1 MTEYAL
7 TMTGIRKTFG
17 SLVANDDVDLYVR
30 LGTIHAVIGENGAG
44 KSTLMSILSGVQ
56 RADRGTISL
65 GGRPVEIRSPTDA
78 VAHGIGMVYQEFM
91 QYPGLTVLDNI
102 LMGYE
107 QKKGPFID
115 RRGARKRLEEI
126 CRKYCF
132 QIPLGS
138 PVEKLPV
145 ALLQQV
151 EIVKVLYRDA
161 RILILDEPTSVLTP
175 QGIEGLFEALRNLKA
190 QGKTILI
197 ITHKLKEV
205 LAIAD
210 DITVLKDG
218 RVTGRLTAAEA
229 DEPMHLAVKDTVGVE
244 RVKRVNLTVRA
255 GEIVGICGIAG
266 SGENELVAAIVGL
279 ADAEKGSR
287 ILLKGEDITAL
298 SVADRRAR
306 GMGYVP
312 QDRNRMGVNRQ
323 GSLWETTLMGH
334 HIASGLFRQPL
345 INKKEARSF
354 SQDVVR
360 NFGVKAQSINDR
372 VGALSGGNVQKLVV
386 GREFSDHYQLM
397 VMEDP
402 TRGIDIG
409 AIEFIWK
416 EIIRYAA
423 DGAGVLLVSHELN
436 EVMQLSDRILVMH
449 NGSLLEL
456 ENGRNL
462 TEKEIGLYMLGG
474 AEYGSQV
481 Q

>member
-1 MTEYAL
+1 M
-7 TMTGIRKTFG
+7 
-17 SLVANDDVDLYVR
+17 
-30 LGTIHAVIGENGAG
+30 
-44 KSTLMSILSGVQ
+44 
-56 RADRGTISL
+56 
-65 GGRPVEIRSPTDA
+65 
-78 VAHGIGMVYQEFM
+78 
-91 QYPGLTVLDNI
+91 
-102 LMGYE
+102 
-107 QKKGPFID
+107 
-115 RRGARKRLEEI
+115 
-126 CRKYCF
+126 
-132 QIPLGS
+132 
-138 PVEKLPV
+138 

-229 DEPMHLAVKDTVGVE
+229 DEPMLARLMVGRDVMLQADKLPCHPGEELLRVENLAVKDTVGVE